1 MILPLTDLQLKQ
13 AFTILPFLILHL
25 HKFGVKQIKKGKQ
38 EVAASGYFLIVKDI
52 LAGKHMINLKVLDL
66 LKGNEGPPPK
76 FEPLRT
82 GTYEIFVK

>member
-1 MILPLTDLQLKQ
+1 
-13 AFTILPFLILHL
+13 
-25 HKFGVKQIKKGKQ
+25 
-38 EVAASGYFLIVKDI
+38 VKDTP
-52 LAGKHMINLKVLDL
+52 AGKHMINLEVLDF